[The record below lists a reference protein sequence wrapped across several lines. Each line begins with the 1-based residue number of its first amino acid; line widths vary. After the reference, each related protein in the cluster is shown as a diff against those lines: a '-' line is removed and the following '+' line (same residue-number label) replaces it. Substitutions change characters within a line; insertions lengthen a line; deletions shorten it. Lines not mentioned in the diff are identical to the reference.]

1 MKIRKL
7 KKLPK
12 AALQSILRNRM
23 RSILTA
29 LGIIIGVSAVII
41 MVAIGHGSSEKIQE
55 NINSLGTNL
64 ITVSPGTA
72 RSRGVSQGSGS
83 YIQLTF
89 KDVAKLKK
97 EASLLSE
104 VSPVVRVGAQVIGGN
119 NNWST
124 SIYGVSTEYFTIKKW
139 ELSSGDAFTDRDVAG
154 NKKVAVLG
162 TTVAGNLFPNGSA
175 IGQSIRIRNTPFKVV
190 GVLKS
195 KGQGGMMDQDD
206 VILAPATT
214 VFYRLKG
221 GEFIDMINAS
231 AVSES
236 KVSAAQAQ
244 METLLRESHRLKG
257 ATASDF
263 TIRTQAEMLETMSSI
278 GEVITL
284 LLASIAGVSL
294 LVGGIGIMNIMLVSV
309 TERTRE
315 IGIRMS
321 VGARGRDVLIQ
332 FLMEA
337 AVLSIGAG
345 IIGILFAA
353 GVAMSLNAFSS
364 LRASLSVD
372 IILVA
377 FVFSGAIGVFFGYYP
392 ARKAAAMN
400 PIDALRYE

>member
-1 MKIRKL
+1 MKMRKL

-12 AALQSILRNRM
+12 AAFQSILRNRM

-41 MVAIGHGSSEKIQE
+41 MVAIGRGSSERIEE

-72 RSRGVSQGSGS
+72 RTRGVSQGSGS
-83 YIQLTF
+83 FVQLTF
-89 KDVAKLKK
+89 RDVDKLKK
-97 EASLLSE
+97 EATYLQG
-104 VSPVVRVGAQVIGGN
+104 VSPVVRVGAQVIGGS

-124 SIYGVSTEYFTIKKW
+124 SIYGVSTEYFSIKKW
-139 ELSSGDAFTDRDVAG
+139 EISSGEAFTERDVTG
-154 NKKVAVLG
+154 NKKVAVIG
-162 TTVAGNLFPNGSA
+162 ATVASNLFPTGSA
-175 IGQSIRIRNTPFKVV
+175 VGQSIRIRNTPFKVV
-190 GVLKS
+190 GVLKA

-231 AVSES
+231 AVSEE
-236 KVSAAQAQ
+236 KVSPAQSQ
-244 METLLRESHRLKG
+244 IETLLRESHRLKG
-257 ATASDF
+257 TAANDF
-263 TIRTQAEMLETMSSI
+263 TVRTQAEMLETMSSI

-294 LVGGIGIMNIMLVSV
+294 IVGGIGIMNIMLVSV

-321 VGARGRDVLIQ
+321 VGARGRDILIQ

-337 AVLSIGAG
+337 AVLSVGAG
-345 IIGILFAA
+345 IAGILFAVS
-353 GVAMSLNAFSS
+353 VAVSLNEFST
-364 LRASLSVD
+364 LRTSLSAD
-372 IILVA
+372 IILIA

>member
-12 AALQSILRNRM
+12 AAIQSILRNRM

-41 MVAIGHGSSEKIQE
+41 MVAIGRGSSESIQE
-55 NINSLGTNL
+55 DINSLGTNL

-72 RSRGVSQGSGS
+72 RTRGVSQGGGS
-83 YIQLTF
+83 YVQLTF
-89 KDVAKLKK
+89 HDVEKLRK
-97 EASLLSE
+97 ESTLLQGI
-104 VSPVVRVGAQVIGGN
+104 SPVVRVGAQIIGGG

-124 SIYGVSTEYFTIKKW
+124 SIYGVSVEYFQIKKW
-139 ELSSGDAFTDRDVAG
+139 ELSSGEAFTDRDVAG
-154 NKKVAVLG
+154 NKKVAVIG
-162 TTVAGNLFPNGSA
+162 TTVASNLFPNGSA
-175 IGQSIRIRNTPFKVV
+175 VGQSIRIRNTPFKVV
-190 GVLKS
+190 GVLKA

-206 VILAPATT
+206 VVLAPATT

-231 AVSES
+231 AVSEA
-236 KVSAAQAQ
+236 KVTAAQSQ
-244 METLLRESHRLKG
+244 IETLLRESHRLKG
-257 ATASDF
+257 NAPNDF
-263 TIRTQAEMLETMSSI
+263 TVRTQAEMLETMSSI
-278 GEVITL
+278 GEVVTL

-337 AVLSIGAG
+337 AILSIGAG
-345 IIGILFAA
+345 VVGILFAV
-353 GVAMSLNAFSS
+353 GVSVALNSMGT
-364 LRASLSVD
+364 LRTSLSAD
-372 IILVA
+372 IIAIA
-377 FVFSGAIGVFFGYYP
+377 FLFSGAIGVFFGYYP
-392 ARKAAAMN
+392 AKKAAAMN